1 MAKIL
6 DTRELQ
12 GNPQWWVQADYKH
25 TLISDLIVLS
35 FLPTIKIAKNVRE
48 QRAGA
53 STLLNMYVLYRKN
66 KEEVKQGKQ
75 IVNDHLGSQ
84 TVFKQ
89 I

>member
-12 GNPQWWVQADYKH
+12 GNQQWWVQADYKH

-35 FLPTIKIAKNVRE
+35 FLPTIKIAKNVRQ

-53 STLLNMYVLYRKN
+53 STLLNIYVLYRKN

-75 IVNDHLGSQ
+75 IVNDHLGC
-84 TVFKQ
+84 
-89 I
+89 